1 MGEHSPVDALVPSIV
16 CEYAVAEGID
26 ASMFEGDVDCSH
38 VDGGVGRVGGTGW
51 GWERLDWVV
60 DERIGREC
68 QRAEEGARALVAD
81 SDDGGLWFTDYGA
94 DWIKDVGT
102 FVLIPSLSFVH
113 QLTLHTQR
121 NTPRTPTSRWPSN
134 SHGTDPVANSRR
146 RTKQP

>member
-26 ASMFEGDVDCSH
+26 ASMFGGDVDCS
-38 VDGGVGRVGGTGW
+38 RVGGTGW

-68 QRAEEGARALVAD
+68 QRAEEGARTLVAD

-94 DWIKDVGT
+94 HWIKDVGT
-102 FVLIPSLSFVH
+102 FVLIPSRPFVH
-113 QLTLHTQR
+113 QLTPPTQ
-121 NTPRTPTSRWPSN
+121 
-134 SHGTDPVANSRR
+134 
-146 RTKQP
+146 